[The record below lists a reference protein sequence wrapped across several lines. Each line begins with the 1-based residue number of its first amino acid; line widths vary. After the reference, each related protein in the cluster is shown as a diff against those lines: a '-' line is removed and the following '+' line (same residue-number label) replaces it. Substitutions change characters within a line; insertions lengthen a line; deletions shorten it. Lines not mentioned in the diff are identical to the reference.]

1 LSPAAGSRLLSFP
14 SSTARSGVSSIW
26 TAGRYPEEE
35 SCECLFYQYAR
46 HKCGFLGSDSSTKRV
61 DFRQGCF
68 GVFKTHPPRCL
79 SQMTVYGLC
88 PATSSQDLIIWSD
101 STARH
106 AAKGFQT
113 TTAAIAKARI
123 ASVKLAT
130 AAVLFSSSSR

>member
-1 LSPAAGSRLLSFP
+1 MSLATGSRLLGFP
-14 SSTARSGVSSIW
+14 CSTARSWVSSIW

-46 HKCGFLGSDSSTKRV
+46 HKYGFLGSDSSTKRV

-68 GVFKTHPPRCL
+68 GVFKTHLPRCL
-79 SQMTVYGLC
+79 SQTTVYGLC
-88 PATSSQDLIIWSD
+88 PATSLQDLIIWSD